1 MGKYEDALALL
12 RRERDDELKRAAA
25 ATLDEEY
32 AQAQMDYAQ
41 FHDPDHSGAD
51 IQLYLKR
58 AETAAR
64 HRKAAEERAGR
75 LSAAIKKLESP
86 DR

>member
-12 RRERDDELKRAAA
+12 RRERDDESKRAAD

-32 AQAQMDYAQ
+32 ASAQIDYAE
-41 FHDPDHSGAD
+41 FHKDDHSGAN
-51 IQLYLKR
+51 IQLYTER
-58 AETAAR
+58 RETAAR

-75 LSAAIKKLESP
+75 LSAAIEKLESS
-86 DR
+86 DE

>member
-1 MGKYEDALALL
+1 MGTYEDALALL
-12 RRERDDELKRAAA
+12 RRERDDELKRADA

-41 FHDPDHSGAD
+41 VHDPDHSEAD
-51 IQLYLKR
+51 IQLYKEQG
-58 AETAAR
+58 ETAAR
-64 HRKAAEERAGR
+64 HRKAVEERAGR

-86 DR
+86 DG